1 MTTVPTIDASAV
13 APPLDISLLLDRA
26 TNLAEL
32 AHGDLS
38 EVASALDDSTP
49 LWAHVDL
56 VAAQANLRHAITKI
70 DSAVER
76 IHAEAVTR

>member
-1 MTTVPTIDASAV
+1 MTVPTTATAPV
-13 APPLDISLLLDRA
+13 APTLDIALLLDRA

-38 EVASALDDSTP
+38 EVASALDDATP

-56 VAAQANLRHAITKI
+56 VAAQANLRHAIKKI
-70 DSAVER
+70 DKAVER
-76 IHAEAVTR
+76 IHDAAVTK